1 MKKSILASAILTAL
15 AATAMAE
22 QTPDAE
28 VYVGASRI
36 IWDDDRNLDDASAL
50 ELGLEVPVSEALSV
64 ELWGN
69 DYGTDNKQSED
80 LDGNR
85 YSLGGLYHFNNDTFR
100 PFVTLGGS
108 HQEMDYDK
116 GTEDTDSLIYAGV
129 GAKNYFENN
138 IVVRGDLIAMNSL
151 DHEVTDFAARI
162 ALGYAFGDTPAS
174 AKANAKADAAAK
186 QAQMEADKA
195 RAAAAK
201 AKAKAEAQAAAEK
214 AKAEAAKKA
223 TMDEKARAAAAAAA
237 SAANADADKDGV
249 ANSLDKCPETNSAYK
264 VDANGC
270 PVKLNETVSIKMNVQ
285 FETNSTQVT
294 PNSEAE
300 IAALAKFLK
309 QFEGTNVTVEGHTD
323 DRGRAAYN
331 KSLSQKR
338 ADAVKA
344 KLTKEHGVDGAR
356 ITAMGLGEEQPI
368 ASNATA
374 EGRATNRRVVA
385 VVEAQQEKLQTK

>member
-1 MKKSILASAILTAL
+1 MKKSILASAILAAL
-15 AATAMAE
+15 SGSAMAE

-50 ELGLEVPVSEALSV
+50 ELGLEVPVSEAFSV

-69 DYGTDNKQSED
+69 DYGTDNNSNED

-108 HQEMDYDK
+108 HQEMDYDN
-116 GTEDTDSLIYAGV
+116 GTEDKDSLIYAGV

-138 IVVRGDLIAMNSL
+138 IIVRGDLIAMNSL

-174 AKANAKADAAAK
+174 AKANAEADAAAK

-195 RAAAAK
+195 RAAADDAK
-201 AKAKAEAQAAAEK
+201 AKADAKAAAEK
-214 AKAEAAKKA
+214 AKADAAKKA
-223 TMDEKARAAAAAAA
+223 MMDEKARAAAAAAA
-237 SAANADADKDGV
+237 AANADADKDGV
-249 ANSLDKCPETNSAYK
+249 ADSLDKCPETNSAYK

-294 PNSEAE
+294 PSSEAE

-344 KLTKEHGVDGAR
+344 KLTKEYGVDGAR
-356 ITAMGLGEEQPI
+356 ISAKGLGEEQPI